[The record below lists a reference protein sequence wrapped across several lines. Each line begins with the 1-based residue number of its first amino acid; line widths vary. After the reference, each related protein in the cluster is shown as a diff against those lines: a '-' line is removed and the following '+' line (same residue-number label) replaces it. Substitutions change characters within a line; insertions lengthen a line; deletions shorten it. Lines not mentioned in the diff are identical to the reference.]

1 MTQAVMI
8 IIVILAILLSLHIFI
23 IVWLLW
29 QQRNGNKSEVQDDHT
44 YLVVYASQSGHAES
58 WAKHTTEQLQL
69 IHQHVTLKNIQKLTA
84 TDLIQYQRILWVVS
98 TYGEGDAP
106 DDAQHFVH
114 KILSQ
119 PVDLSHLSFA
129 ILALGD
135 KRYTN
140 FCQFGQSIEQ
150 WLLQQKAQP
159 LFSTVLVDQLN
170 SRDLEQWL
178 TALEQLTAMRLTALD
193 NERETIELKFAHRQ
207 CLNVGSAGEPIYK
220 IQLVAE
226 QELVWSSGDILEIQC
241 ENNIAEIQQ
250 FLVAHQ
256 QDDFNDIDALKTL
269 NLRQLPNREHHS
281 FAAWLEHF
289 DRLPKREYSI
299 ASLPENGLIELVV
312 RQQQTETGLGLG
324 SGWLTAGLQHNQPIQ
339 AYIRNNPS
347 FHLQHHLQPLILI
360 GNGTGI
366 AGLVA
371 HLKQREQWG
380 YGQNWLI
387 FGERQQQFDYLYHAE
402 IQYWQ
407 QHGFLQHVDYA
418 FSRDQAEKIYV
429 QDILK
434 QQSTRLKQWIEQGA
448 AVYVC
453 GSLNGMAGG
462 VDQVL
467 KEILGDE
474 LVEQL
479 KHELR
484 YQRDV
489 Y

>member
-44 YLVVYASQSGHAES
+44 YLVVYASQSGQAES

-69 IHQHVTLKNIQKLTA
+69 IHQQVTLKNIQKLTA

-241 ENNIAEIQQ
+241 ENNIIEIQQ

-347 FHLQHHLQPLILI
+347 FHLQHHPQPLILI

-387 FGERQQQFDYLYHAE
+387 FGERQQQFDHLYDAE

>member
-1 MTQAVMI
+1 MTQAVMT

-29 QQRNGNKSEVQDDHT
+29 QQRNGNKSEVQDDHV

-69 IHQHVTLKNIQKLTA
+69 IHQQVTLKNIQKLTA

-135 KRYTN
+135 KRYTD
-140 FCQFGQSIEQ
+140 FCHFGQRIEQ
-150 WLLQQKAQP
+150 WLLQQKAQA

-178 TALEQLTAMRLTALD
+178 TGLEQLTAAKLTALD

-241 ENNIAEIQQ
+241 ENNITEIQQ

-324 SGWLTAGLQHNQPIQ
+324 SGWLTAGLQQNQPIQ

-347 FHLQHHLQPLILI
+347 FHLQHCPQPLILI

-387 FGERQQQFDYLYHAE
+387 FGERQQQFDHLYHAE

-407 QHGFLQHVDYA
+407 QHGLLQHVDYA

-453 GSLNGMAGG
+453 GSLNGMASG

>member
-69 IHQHVTLKNIQKLTA
+69 IHQQVTLKNIQKLTT

-170 SRDLEQWL
+170 SRDLEKWL
-178 TALEQLTAMRLTALD
+178 TGLEQLTAMSLTALD
-193 NERETIELKFAHRQ
+193 NKWQTIELKFAHRQ
-207 CLNVGSAGEPIYK
+207 CLNVGSAGHPIYK

-241 ENNIAEIQQ
+241 ENNIIEIQQ

-339 AYIRNNPS
+339 AYIRDNPS
-347 FHLQHHLQPLILI
+347 FRLQHCPQPLILI

-387 FGERQQQFDYLYHAE
+387 FGERQRQFDHLYHAE

>member
-29 QQRNGNKSEVQDDHT
+29 QQHGKKSLVQTDHA

-58 WAKHTTEQLQL
+58 WAKHTVEQLQL
-69 IHQHVTLKNIQKLTA
+69 IHQQVTLKNIQKLTA

-170 SRDLEQWL
+170 SGDLEKWL
-178 TALEQLTAMRLTALD
+178 TGLEQLTAMSLTALD
-193 NERETIELKFAHRQ
+193 NEWQTIELKFAHRQ

-241 ENNIAEIQQ
+241 ENNITEIQQ

-347 FHLQHHLQPLILI
+347 FRLQHCPQPLILI

-387 FGERQQQFDYLYHAE
+387 FGERQRQFDHLSE
-402 IQYWQ
+402 
-407 QHGFLQHVDYA
+407 
-418 FSRDQAEKIYV
+418 
-429 QDILK
+429 
-434 QQSTRLKQWIEQGA
+434 
-448 AVYVC
+448 
-453 GSLNGMAGG
+453 
-462 VDQVL
+462 
-467 KEILGDE
+467 
-474 LVEQL
+474 
-479 KHELR
+479 
-484 YQRDV
+484 
-489 Y
+489 

>member
-1 MTQAVMI
+1 MTQAVMTM
-8 IIVILAILLSLHIFI
+8 IVILAILLSLHIFI

-29 QQRNGNKSEVQDDHT
+29 QQHGKKSLVQTDHA

-58 WAKHTTEQLQL
+58 WAKHTVEQLQL
-69 IHQHVTLKNIQKLTA
+69 IHQQVTLKNIQKLTA

-241 ENNIAEIQQ
+241 ENNIIEIQQ

-312 RQQQTETGLGLG
+312 RQQQTETGPGLG

-387 FGERQQQFDYLYHAE
+387 FGERQRQFDHLSE
-402 IQYWQ
+402 
-407 QHGFLQHVDYA
+407 
-418 FSRDQAEKIYV
+418 
-429 QDILK
+429 
-434 QQSTRLKQWIEQGA
+434 
-448 AVYVC
+448 
-453 GSLNGMAGG
+453 
-462 VDQVL
+462 
-467 KEILGDE
+467 
-474 LVEQL
+474 
-479 KHELR
+479 
-484 YQRDV
+484 
-489 Y
+489 

>member
-241 ENNIAEIQQ
+241 ENNIIEIQQ

-339 AYIRNNPS
+339 A
-347 FHLQHHLQPLILI
+347 
-360 GNGTGI
+360 
-366 AGLVA
+366 
-371 HLKQREQWG
+371 
-380 YGQNWLI
+380 
-387 FGERQQQFDYLYHAE
+387 LYT
-402 IQYWQ
+402 Q
-407 QHGFLQHVDYA
+407 
-418 FSRDQAEKIYV
+418 
-429 QDILK
+429 
-434 QQSTRLKQWIEQGA
+434 
-448 AVYVC
+448 
-453 GSLNGMAGG
+453 
-462 VDQVL
+462 
-467 KEILGDE
+467 
-474 LVEQL
+474 
-479 KHELR
+479 
-484 YQRDV
+484 
-489 Y
+489 

>member
-8 IIVILAILLSLHIFI
+8 IIVILAILLCLHIFI

-170 SRDLEQWL
+170 SGDLEQWL
-178 TALEQLTAMRLTALD
+178 TGLEQLTAMRLTALD

-241 ENNIAEIQQ
+241 ENNITEIQQ

-339 AYIRNNPS
+339 AYIRDNPS
-347 FHLQHHLQPLILI
+347 FRLQHHPQPLILI

-387 FGERQQQFDYLYHAE
+387 FGERQQQFDHLYHAE

-434 QQSTRLKQWIEQGA
+434 QQSARLKQWIEQGA

-453 GSLNGMAGG
+453 GNLNGMAGG

>member
-69 IHQHVTLKNIQKLTA
+69 IHQQVTLKNIQKLTA
-84 TDLIQYQRILWVVS
+84 TDLIQYQRILWLVI

-241 ENNIAEIQQ
+241 ENNIIEIQQ

-324 SGWLTAGLQHNQPIQ
+324 SGWLTAGLQHNQPLQ
-339 AYIRNNPS
+339 AYIRNNPG
-347 FHLQHHLQPLILI
+347 FHLQHHPQPLILI

-453 GSLNGMAGG
+453 GSLNGMAVG

>member
-1 MTQAVMI
+1 M
-8 IIVILAILLSLHIFI
+8 S
-23 IVWLLW
+23 
-29 QQRNGNKSEVQDDHT
+29 
-44 YLVVYASQSGHAES
+44 
-58 WAKHTTEQLQL
+58 
-69 IHQHVTLKNIQKLTA
+69 
-84 TDLIQYQRILWVVS
+84 
-98 TYGEGDAP
+98 
-106 DDAQHFVH
+106 
-114 KILSQ
+114 
-119 PVDLSHLSFA
+119 
-129 ILALGD
+129 
-135 KRYTN
+135 
-140 FCQFGQSIEQ
+140 
-150 WLLQQKAQP
+150 
-159 LFSTVLVDQLN
+159 
-170 SRDLEQWL
+170 
-178 TALEQLTAMRLTALD
+178 LTALD
-193 NERETIELKFAHRQ
+193 NQWETIELKFAHRQ

-220 IQLVAE
+220 IHLIAE

-241 ENNIAEIQQ
+241 ENNIIEIQQ

-339 AYIRNNPS
+339 AYIRNNPG
-347 FHLQHHLQPLILI
+347 FHLSHCPQPLILI

-387 FGERQQQFDYLYHAE
+387 FGERQRQFDHLYHAE

-453 GSLNGMAGG
+453 GSLNGMAVG

>member
-1 MTQAVMI
+1 MTQAVMTM
-8 IIVILAILLSLHIFI
+8 IVILAILLSLHIFI
-23 IVWLLW
+23 IAWLLW
-29 QQRNGNKSEVQDDHT
+29 SQRNGNTVLIQSDHA

-58 WAKHTTEQLQL
+58 WAKHTVEQLQL
-69 IHQHVTLKNIQKLTA
+69 IDKQVTLKNIQQLTI
-84 TDLIQYQRILWVVS
+84 TDLTQYQRILWVVS

-114 KILSQ
+114 KILPQ
-119 PVDLSHLSFA
+119 PIDLSHLSFA

-178 TALEQLTAMRLTALD
+178 TGLEQLTAMRLTALD
-193 NERETIELKFAHRQ
+193 NKWQTIELKFAHRQ

-241 ENNIAEIQQ
+241 ENNIIEIQQ

-324 SGWLTAGLQHNQPIQ
+324 SGWLTVGLQQNQPLQ
-339 AYIRNNPS
+339 AHIRNNPS
-347 FHLQHHLQPLILI
+347 FHLSHCPQPLILI

-380 YGQNWLI
+380 YRQNWLI